1 MKIVLSFIHISLLL
15 IISFYVSAFSLQQK
29 VGIQTISKANTTNLA
44 ANANPAS
51 NAQYYVKG
59 IETKAPTDSI
69 VKQRDTSFRQIDT
82 RYSAAF
88 GRLKSQAASIKQYAK
103 VNNYSVDYCFLVDMS
118 LPSGKKRFFVYNL
131 KKDSIENSALVSHGF
146 GSYKP
151 DCDDIL
157 VFSNAP
163 NSFKT
168 SLGKYKVG
176 TSYNGT
182 YGLAYKLY
190 GLDTSN
196 SRALE
201 RAIVLHSDKHIPETE
216 TYPFR
221 IFQSAGCP
229 AVSPIFLPLIGNYIK
244 ATKKPILLWIYN

>member
-1 MKIVLSFIHISLLL
+1 MKAVAGSINVFALLMSSLYA
-15 IISFYVSAFSLQQK
+15 SASAFQQQDAGS
-29 VGIQTISKANTTNLA
+29 VTKANITGNTT
-44 ANANPAS
+44 AS
-51 NAQYYVKG
+51 NNAQYYVK
-59 IETKAPTDSI
+59 DSEPK
-69 VKQRDTSFRQIDT
+69 VAANSTLKPVDTSFRQIDT
-82 RYSAAF
+82 RYNAAF
-88 GRLKSQAASIKQYAK
+88 SRLKTQAASIKQYAK
-103 VNNYSVDYCFLVDMS
+103 VNNYSIDYCFLVDMS
-118 LPSGKKRFFVYNL
+118 IPSGKKRFFVYNF
-131 KKDSIENSALVSHGF
+131 KKDSIETAALVSHGF

-151 DCDDIL
+151 DCDDRL
-157 VFSNAP
+157 VFSNLP

-168 SLGKYKVG
+168 SLGKYKIG
-176 TSYNGT
+176 ASYNGT

-229 AVSPIFLPLIGNYIK
+229 AVSPIFLPLIGNYVK